1 MTWAK
6 YGTEFFDQL
15 VDSNLRDDL
24 DDAAQLT
31 HTQALHYLYSVEA
44 MEMTFKK
51 SVLRR
56 FATSTKAT
64 EAAQELVR
72 KGLWADLGSLYR
84 VVHHEDVFRQSLV
97 AQMKKRDR
105 DKTSKRIKRGNDPTS
120 PVANDGANDNSNV
133 ANSVGATQTDRQT
146 VIQTASIEEVTKQQD
161 FDPNTGEVFEDNNPW
176 SSKPLKTDS
185 GPIEQISVGP
195 DPVAEFFRL
204 ARERKAAS

>member
-15 VDSNLRDDL
+15 VDSNLQSDL

-31 HTQALHYLYSVEA
+31 HTQALHYLYSVES
-44 MEMTFKK
+44 MEMIFKK

-56 FATSTKAT
+56 FATSSKST

-72 KGLWADLGSLYR
+72 IGFWADLGGHYK
-84 VVHHEDVFRQSLV
+84 VIHHEDVFRQSLV

-105 DKTSKRIKRGNDPTS
+105 DKTSKRVKRGSDPTS

-161 FDPNTGEVFEDNNPW
+161 FDPNTGEVFDDKNPW
-176 SSKPLKTDS
+176 KNKPLKTDS
-185 GPIEQISVGP
+185 GPNSELPLIEQFKAMG
-195 DPVAEFFRL
+195 
-204 ARERKAAS
+204 RKAS

>member
-15 VDSNLRDDL
+15 VDSNIRPEL

-31 HTQALHYLYSVEA
+31 HTQALHYLYSVES
-44 MEMTFKK
+44 MEMIFKK

-56 FATSTKAT
+56 FATSSKSS

-72 KGLWADLGSLYR
+72 IGFWADLGASYK
-84 VVHHEDVFRQSLV
+84 VIHHEDVFRQSLV

-105 DKTSKRIKRGNDPTS
+105 DKTSKRIKRGTDPS
-120 PVANDGANDNSNV
+120 APVANDVANDNSNV

-146 VIQTASIEEVTKQQD
+146 GIYEEVPFPENLNKE
-161 FDPNTGEVFEDNNPW
+161 TGELMEETNPW
-176 SSKPLKTDS
+176 KNQPVKTDS
-185 GPIEQISVGP
+185 GPNQQISVAPEP
-195 DPVAEFFRL
+195 DYMDQLRSFGS
-204 ARERKAAS
+204 AS